1 MNLSIAMGVG
11 AALICFTSPLAAD
24 EIKDCEVCPV
34 LVVVPA
40 GEFIMGS
47 EAKESTYPDEKPLH
61 SVTIS
66 KPFAVGKF

>member
-11 AALICFTSPLAAD
+11 AALICFTSPH
-24 EIKDCEVCPV
+24 
-34 LVVVPA
+34 
-40 GEFIMGS
+40 
-47 EAKESTYPDEKPLH
+47 EKPLH